1 MKQEKEEDLQT
12 REKWGESLKHK
23 EMVDENLV
31 SQKKDYNLEE
41 EQDVHQ
47 KMEEEEVCSENHQHP
62 ENLRTVVCFEI
73 HEQIFQEIEKIHQ
86 VDQADFEIEVLEF
99 YSCQDLD

>member
-1 MKQEKEEDLQT
+1 MNQEKEEDLQILD
-12 REKWGESLKHK
+12 KQGENLKHK
-23 EMVDENLV
+23 EMVDENLM

-41 EQDVHQ
+41 EQAVQQ
-47 KMEEEEVCSENHQHP
+47 KMEEEVCSENHRHP

-86 VDQADFEIEVLEF
+86 EDQADFEIEVLDF
-99 YSCQDLD
+99 DSCQDLD